1 MAKIPTEH
9 PEADEIIHDIGET
22 NRIVKRDSRRSSRY
36 FSFASKPN
44 GEVTTN
50 VQIEHL
56 ETEQPNRDI
65 GETRGTGERNSRR
78 SSRYFSFTSKIADES
93 SAKAHTRH
101 SESDEI
107 NRDVGK
113 TVSIRK
119 GDSWRSSRYLSFV
132 SNRASVRTFLTARS
146 RQTIPGHD
154 STILQDDQPRQ
165 VNEMSLMFSDC
176 TTV

>member
-9 PEADEIIHDIGET
+9 SEADEIIHDIGEP

-36 FSFASKPN
+36 FSLASKTN
-44 GEVTTN
+44 GEATTN

-56 ETEQPNRDI
+56 ETEQPNHDI
-65 GETRGTGERNSRR
+65 GGTHGTAERNSRR

-101 SESDEI
+101 SEADET

-113 TVSIRK
+113 TVSNGK

-132 SNRASVRTFLTARS
+132 SNRASVRTFLTAKS

-154 STILQDDQPRQ
+154 STILQDDEPRQ
-165 VNEMSLMFSDC
+165 VKGMSLMFSDC
-176 TTV
+176 RTV